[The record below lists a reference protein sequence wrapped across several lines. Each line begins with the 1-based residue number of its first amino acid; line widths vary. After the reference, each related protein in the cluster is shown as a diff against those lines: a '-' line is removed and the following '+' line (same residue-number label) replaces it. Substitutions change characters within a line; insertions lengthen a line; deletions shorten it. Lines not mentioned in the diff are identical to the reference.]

1 MALHH
6 HRRRLARLEQRH
18 PPVPA
23 VPTMAAILDTGERI
37 GFLNGRWVP
46 WEQPLPPACK
56 VYGFDPRSATET
68 QP

>member
-1 MALHH
+1 MTLQRYR
-6 HRRRLARLEQRH
+6 HRLVRLEQRR

-23 VPTMAAILDTGERI
+23 VPTMAAILDSGERI
-37 GFLNGRWVP
+37 GVLNGRWVP

-56 VYGFDPRSATET
+56 VYGFDPRSAPEA